1 MNSRLIGALTVVVA
15 CSAVLFGCTDADT
28 DTDKSGSVETTV
40 PSSIPDSS
48 VKAEAITTDLEA
60 PTVVL
65 GAADGT
71 LLVAERA
78 GNVRRIDPKNPDRS
92 STVLDITSDVGDLSG
107 EKGLLGLATSPND
120 DELYVSYTRAADGAS
135 VIKTF
140 PLGADG
146 VATASG
152 REMLVVPQPFSNHNG
167 GNLAVDADG
176 LLWLGLGDG
185 GAGGDPN
192 GNGQNPATLLGSM
205 LRIRPTLDGDEPY
218 QIPDDN
224 PFSDGTTPNGSKA
237 APEAWAYGLRNP
249 WRFTFDSAT
258 GDLWIAD
265 VGQGEWEEINHVA
278 ADDGLGEGA
287 NFGWNHREGTHPYTD
302 DPDPADAPGDMV
314 DPVFDYSHSDGRCSV
329 TGGVVVRNAPGLP
342 NLDGVYLWA
351 DLCEGRLHGLRT
363 DADGEV
369 TDLDLGAEVPGITSF
384 GTAADG
390 EVYAVS
396 VDQNQLW
403 RLTQK
408 D

>member
-1 MNSRLIGALTVVVA
+1 MNSRLTSALTVVVA
-15 CSAVLFGCTDADT
+15 CSAALFGCTDAV
-28 DTDKSGSVETTV
+28 TDKSGSVETTA
-40 PSSIPDSS
+40 PASIPDSS
-48 VKAEAITTDLEA
+48 VKAEALTTDLEA

-78 GNVRRIDPKNPDRS
+78 GNVRRIDPKNPDQS

-107 EKGLLGLATSPND
+107 EKGLLGLATSPD
-120 DELYVSYTRAADGAS
+120 EDELYVSYTRAADGAS

-146 VATASG
+146 VAAASG

-205 LRIRPTLDGDEPY
+205 LRVRPTLNGDEPY
-218 QIPDDN
+218 EIPDDN
-224 PFSDGTTPNGSKA
+224 PFSAGTTPEGSKA
-237 APEAWAYGLRNP
+237 APEAWAFGLRNP

-287 NFGWNHREGTHPYTD
+287 NFGWNRREGTHPYAD
-302 DPDPADAPGDMV
+302 SPDPADTPGDMV

-329 TGGVVVRNAPGLP
+329 TGGVVVRDAPGLP

>member
-1 MNSRLIGALTVVVA
+1 
-15 CSAVLFGCTDADT
+15 
-28 DTDKSGSVETTV
+28 
-40 PSSIPDSS
+40 
-48 VKAEAITTDLEA
+48 
-60 PTVVL
+60 
-65 GAADGT
+65 
-71 LLVAERA
+71 
-78 GNVRRIDPKNPDRS
+78 
-92 STVLDITSDVGDLSG
+92 
-107 EKGLLGLATSPND
+107 
-120 DELYVSYTRAADGAS
+120 
-135 VIKTF
+135 
-140 PLGADG
+140 
-146 VATASG
+146 
-152 REMLVVPQPFSNHNG
+152 MLVVPQPFLNHNG

-351 DLCEGRLHGLRT
+351 DLCEGRLHGLRP

-403 RLTQK
+403 RLTQAG
-408 D
+408 